1 MTETQKPETQNPKE
15 GDGKQDCGIHAAYGF
30 SIAIVGLSISFVI
43 AIIMLGLGMRTASDL
58 VAVIG
63 AFTTVT
69 GTLTGYFFGE
79 KMGSSNKEKT
89 EIKLSASVDSLIS
102 EKTKSATV
110 AENLQKSESD
120 NKVIRIYLKNNQ
132 DVIKRVDQKLNPSQT
147 MRGFKGEVEAPSKN
161 AVNEVLY
168 SLNEAKIPDEVLRSL
183 HVYDD

>member
-1 MTETQKPETQNPKE
+1 MTETQKPEDT
-15 GDGKQDCGIHAAYGF
+15 GKQDCGIHAAYGF
-30 SIAIVGLSISFVI
+30 SIAILGLSISFVI

-110 AENLQKSESD
+110 AENLQKSESN
-120 NKVIRIYLKNNQ
+120 NKVLSTYLKNNQ
-132 DVIKRVDQKLNPSQT
+132 DTIRVISQKLTPVQAK
-147 MRGFKGEVEAPSKN
+147 MKFRGDFEAPPEDV
-161 AVNEVLY
+161 VNEVLY

-183 HVYDD
+183 RVYEDEV